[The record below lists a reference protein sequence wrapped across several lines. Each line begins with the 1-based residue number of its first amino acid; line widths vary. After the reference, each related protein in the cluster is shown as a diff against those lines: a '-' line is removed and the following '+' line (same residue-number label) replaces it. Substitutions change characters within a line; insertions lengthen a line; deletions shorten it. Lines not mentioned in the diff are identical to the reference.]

1 MGFVRTLQTK
11 KKDVFDQYIL
21 TSITTQLVVQFVKTR
36 KKTNYQSTIETLL
49 NVGIGLY
56 IYHTTKSKKRA
67 KFLTDLNVTI
77 SYDKII
83 DIRKDIAA
91 NAIKKSKEN
100 DDVFVPLS
108 LVNNE
113 STFFA
118 IDNTDLKIDTVDG
131 KDQLHG
137 TEIAAY
143 QQQLQNQTN
152 VPIFQIL
159 CLESHPLCHNI
170 NM

>member
-118 IDNTDLKIDTVDG
+118 IDDIDLKIDAVDD
-131 KDQLHG
+131 KNQF
-137 TEIAAY
+137 TE
-143 QQQLQNQTN
+143 LGFMCTN
-152 VPIFQIL
+152 NNCRIK
-159 CLESHPLCHNI
+159 
-170 NM
+170 